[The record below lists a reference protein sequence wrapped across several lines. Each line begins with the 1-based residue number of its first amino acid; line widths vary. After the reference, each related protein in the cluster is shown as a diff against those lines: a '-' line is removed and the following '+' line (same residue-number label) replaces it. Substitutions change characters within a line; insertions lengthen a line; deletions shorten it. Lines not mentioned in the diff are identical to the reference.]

1 MGVGM
6 ATRRVQITLDLN
18 WLKGNAYN
26 EQNTRQLILDY
37 FLEYYGV
44 FCNAKVQSDCVIVV
58 KNLKNIASNDRI
70 TTRFCNFIKNTFGE
84 NANQM
89 VNSFLVGDASEF
101 NEDPEEGLSD
111 EQKSISNQIDKMYK
125 EIEETLKAS
134 GKSYEDIA
142 LSDDCDLDDLL
153 GK

>member
-1 MGVGM
+1 M
-6 ATRRVQITLDLN
+6 
-18 WLKGNAYN
+18 
-26 EQNTRQLILDY
+26 
-37 FLEYYGV
+37 
-44 FCNAKVQSDCVIVV
+44 V
-58 KNLKNIASNDRI
+58 K
-70 TTRFCNFIKNTFGE
+70 
-84 NANQM
+84 
-89 VNSFLVGDASEF
+89 SFLVGDASEF

-153 GK
+153 GKQ